1 MNSFVHLH
9 VHSHYSL
16 LEATS
21 SISCLVVKAIKLG
34 MPAIAL
40 TDHGN
45 MFGIKEFYNYT
56 KKRNGRIHSKLRDF
70 EKLLQTENLSEIKSG
85 QTKAEIAVCQQQ
97 IIKPIFGC
105 EVCVTDNRRK
115 LNSEKEEIDTYHL
128 VLLAKNKKGY
138 ENLCKLVSISSMKG
152 QNASRCINIKFLV
165 KYSEGLIAC
174 FAGFE
179 GEINKKIEIGNLLEA
194 EKAILWYKQVFGDDF
209 YIELQRHYS
218 DKPNADNK
226 AYYKQMVQGTLL
238 LELAQKTNT
247 KIVATNDVHFVN
259 EEDGEVHVKFICLHS
274 DKDLDDPSRMRYTQ
288 QEWLKSAEEMCQIF
302 ADLPEAI
309 ANTVEITNKVEFYD
323 IDSELK
329 LPKFQLPDSFGT
341 EDKCRSLFTGN
352 VLWTEFKD
360 GNTYLHTYEK
370 LARQRLESDYLS
382 DLITEGGK
390 FRYGGEFNAEQ
401 LNRIVFE
408 TNVIHRMGHAAYL
421 LIVQEIVSAARKLNV
436 YVGPGCG
443 TVAGSLVAYCLRIT
457 NIDPLKQDLMFER
470 FMPPDRYTMPNIEL
484 DFDEEGRKLIISWLE
499 TRYGKERVARIIGFG
514 SMDTKSSIRDMSRVH
529 GVPQHEADRLI
540 KLIPEEFPKEA
551 DGYSPRV
558 NIPNCIKRIPE
569 LRDALYSEHKCLS
582 DSLKYAEKLEGT
594 VRCTEVSRS
603 GVVVCDEDLINRVP
617 LCNAIDKETKEE
629 ILVTQYERASI
640 EEVGLV
646 ALDIWGLK
654 HLSILKE
661 IVFLIKKQ
669 KSIDFDI
676 DTIPMDDSKTYQ
688 LLSKGSNRGT
698 FQFLSLKVQKE
709 LQNLQPTQFEELI
722 AMYVICRS
730 GLEQQ
735 LSSFINRK
743 NGVEKIEYPFP
754 EMEKVLKNSYGI
766 LLYQEQMMMLSRL
779 LAGFTVGESLDLW
792 RAMGKQL
799 HDKKAALK
807 VLFIRG
813 CEKNGFG
820 PRPKLEQ
827 IWNDWAV
834 NAKYNCLKSYA
845 TCSAWIIYQ
854 TAYMEAHYPE
864 EFKAA
869 MSTYNRENQPA
880 VGMCI
885 DEYKYHLS

>member
-1 MNSFVHLH
+1 
-9 VHSHYSL
+9 
-16 LEATS
+16 
-21 SISCLVVKAIKLG
+21 

-56 KKRNGRIHSKLRDF
+56 KKRNNRTNSRLRDF
-70 EKLLQTENLSEIKSG
+70 EKLLQTEQLSEIKIG
-85 QTKAEIAVCQQQ
+85 QIKAEIAVCQQQ
-97 IIKPIFGC
+97 IIKPILGC
-105 EVCVTDNRRK
+105 EVCVTDSRRK
-115 LNSEKEEIDTYHL
+115 MNSEKEESDAYHL

-138 ENLCKLVSISSMKG
+138 ENLCKLVSLSSMKG
-152 QNASRCINIKFLV
+152 LNASRCINLKFLE

-174 FAGFE
+174 SAGFE

-226 AYYKQMVQGTLL
+226 TYYQQMVQGTLL

-259 EEDGEVHVKFICLHS
+259 EEDGEVHDKFICLHS
-274 DKDLDDPSRMRYTQ
+274 YKDLDDPSRMRYTQ

-309 ANTVEITNKVEFYD
+309 ANTVEIANKVEFYD

-341 EDKCRSLFTGN
+341 EEKCCSLFTGN

-360 GNTYLHTYEK
+360 GNAYLHTYEK
-370 LARQRLESDYLS
+370 LARQRIESDYLS

-390 FRYGGEFNAEQ
+390 FRYGGKFNAEQ

-421 LIVQEIVSAARKLNV
+421 LIVHEIVSAARNLNV

-457 NIDPLKQDLMFER
+457 NIDPLKHGLMFER

-484 DFDEEGRKLIISWLE
+484 DFDEAGRKLIISWLE
-499 TRYGKERVARIIGFG
+499 KRYGKERVARIIDFG
-514 SMDTKSSIRDMSRVH
+514 IMDPKSSIREMARVH

-540 KLIPEEFPKEA
+540 ELIPEKLPEYPDGMRPK
-551 DGYSPRV
+551 V
-558 NIPNCIKRIPE
+558 NISNCIRHIPE
-569 LRDALYSEHKCLS
+569 FNAARNSDNKALS
-582 DSLKYAEKLEGT
+582 DSLKYAEMLEGT
-594 VRCTEVSRS
+594 VRCAEVSRS

-617 LCNAIDKETKEE
+617 LCSAIDKDTKEE
-629 ILVTQYERASI
+629 VLVAQYERSYI
-640 EEVGLV
+640 DEIGLV
-646 ALDIWGLK
+646 AFDIWGLK

-661 IVFLIKKQ
+661 TVLLIKKQ
-669 KSIDFDI
+669 KASDFDI
-676 DTIPMDDSKTYQ
+676 DTIPMEDSKTYQ
-688 LLSKGSNRGT
+688 LLSKGSNTGT
-698 FQFLSLKVQKE
+698 FHFLSLKMQKE
-709 LQNLQPTQFEELI
+709 LQNLQPTQFEDLV
-722 AMYVICRS
+722 AMYVLCRP

-766 LLYQEQMMMLSRL
+766 ILYQEQMMMLSRL
-779 LAGFTVGESLDLW
+779 LAGFTADESLDLW

-799 HDKKAALK
+799 LDKKAALK
-807 VLFIRG
+807 VQFIRG

-854 TAYMEAHYPE
+854 TAYLEAHYLD

-869 MSTYNRENQPA
+869 MSTYSRENHPA

-885 DEYKYHLS
+885 DEYKYQIS